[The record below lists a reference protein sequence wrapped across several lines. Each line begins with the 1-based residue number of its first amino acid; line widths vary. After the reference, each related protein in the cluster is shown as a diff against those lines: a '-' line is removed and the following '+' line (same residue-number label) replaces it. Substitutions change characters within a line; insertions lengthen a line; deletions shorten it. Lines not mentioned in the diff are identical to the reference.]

1 MKNKQSFNK
10 KHAVIILKEVFKGKK
25 GVVSTVSLEDVS
37 LKISQKV
44 LLTAAEIEQIL
55 SLMANQNYIDI
66 VAKTSKKSYN
76 YTIKL
81 KKRGEIFLR
90 KRTNKLADFFIG
102 VFVYL
107 AFILILILLVFFLKN
122 LLTMWYDRKSI

>member
-122 LLTMWYDRKSI
+122 LLTM